1 DLDIVQNEVFG
12 PVAAIMRFSDEDDA
26 LRLANGTEYA
36 LAAGVWTR
44 DLARGHRMARDVHAG
59 IVWVNTYR
67 AVSAMAPIGGYGASG
82 YGREGGIHSVLDYT
96 ELKTVWVNLSDQ
108 PMGDPFVMR

>member
-1 DLDIVQNEVFG
+1 
-12 PVAAIMRFSDEDDA
+12 
-26 LRLANGTEYA
+26 
-36 LAAGVWTR
+36 
-44 DLARGHRMARDVHAG
+44 MARDVHAG
-59 IVWVNTYR
+59 IVWVKTYR

-82 YGREGGIHSVLDYT
+82 YCREGGIQSVLDYT